1 MDRVKGWKLLSATG
15 VAMALFALVPLG
27 MGIVRPGAPNTF
39 WSVVVWPRLPMLLTG
54 LPVVA
59 AALIT
64 GCLARPWRPERL
76 AAVAGG
82 IGGFLVLALP
92 YIRNYRPASTPALLL
107 DGLIT
112 TWVMA
117 LPLAVSCWTG
127 ANYWRL
133 DSWREFW
140 RGPSGAIVKGGL
152 AAGLLLLPLS
162 LLLWWYREASIQQLI
177 QARQASLPPFYW
189 ELRILRSLGQIGNGA
204 VIAALLA
211 CWRPPRWRGA
221 LAGSGIAVGYSAPLL
236 FRTLTNY
243 TTALGPVWHDAHW
256 LALQSAEI
264 VRYAILAAIAG
275 SFAGRWEVE
284 PTRDQPRH

>member
-140 RGPSGAIVKGGL
+140 RGPSGAIVKGGPGSRPPPPSPLTPTLVVQRGINTAAHPGETSFSAAILLGTPHFEVVGPDRKRRSDSGAACLL
-152 AAGLLLLPLS
+152 ATTPLARRACRKRDRCRVLSAAAVPHTDQLHYCPWAGL
-162 LLLWWYREASIQQLI
+162 A
-177 QARQASLPPFYW
+177 
-189 ELRILRSLGQIGNGA
+189 
-204 VIAALLA
+204 
-211 CWRPPRWRGA
+211 
-221 LAGSGIAVGYSAPLL
+221 
-236 FRTLTNY
+236 
-243 TTALGPVWHDAHW
+243 
-256 LALQSAEI
+256 
-264 VRYAILAAIAG
+264 
-275 SFAGRWEVE
+275 
-284 PTRDQPRH
+284 